1 MPPSA
6 STGTTPTSGA
16 PTAGDK
22 QAKPEQQWLYLQD
35 AAELTGVSEKTLRR
49 QIKKGALK
57 AKKGRAVNAKI
68 QVLITPEI
76 TARISKES
84 PSDDLEDDTSFDGVD
99 IEEVSFE
106 EVTEE
111 PAGASADGVKD
122 FSPDQD
128 EKAKQDLAKFES
140 MINVVMTPLVK
151 RVEEM
156 AVALREQDRLI
167 EDQKRELRLLPDLQS
182 REQEERKARE
192 LAELEKE
199 ALHKQIEALKAE
211 QEALKTEQIE
221 LKAVAEKTAELEK
234 QLALSNR
241 PWWQKMFSSSEST

>member
-68 QVLITPEI
+68 QVLITLI

-84 PSDDLEDDTSFDGVD
+84 PSD
-99 IEEVSFE
+99 
-106 EVTEE
+106 
-111 PAGASADGVKD
+111 
-122 FSPDQD
+122 
-128 EKAKQDLAKFES
+128 ES
-140 MINVVMTPLVK
+140 
-151 RVEEM
+151 R
-156 AVALREQDRLI
+156 RR
-167 EDQKRELRLLPDLQS
+167 
-182 REQEERKARE
+182 
-192 LAELEKE
+192 
-199 ALHKQIEALKAE
+199 H
-211 QEALKTEQIE
+211 
-221 LKAVAEKTAELEK
+221 
-234 QLALSNR
+234 
-241 PWWQKMFSSSEST
+241 